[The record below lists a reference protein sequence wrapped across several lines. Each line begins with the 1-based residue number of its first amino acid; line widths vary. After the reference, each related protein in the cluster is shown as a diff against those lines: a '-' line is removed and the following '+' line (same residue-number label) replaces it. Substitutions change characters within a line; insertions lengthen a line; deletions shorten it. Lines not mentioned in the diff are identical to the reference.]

1 MKRSLIWSVLLG
13 TALLMLSFGAFASG
27 VLVYEQGSK
36 ASAQAG
42 AWVAR
47 SDDATALAY
56 NPAGIAFLKGMNVC
70 FNLTYINA
78 DVKYESPTLGNWK
91 DNKQNMFVPSAFFT
105 WAIRDNV
112 SFGFSVTAP
121 YDLATDWNEHFPG
134 RWFSRKSQ
142 ITTIDYHPV
151 VAFKV
156 GENSAL
162 SFGLDY
168 YDSQIILTRNQDTT
182 ALSTIYNGV
191 VGGNF
196 YFPGVPAYS
205 SSEAFVATDMR
216 DKALGFD
223 IGWLIKN
230 DPWSFGLTYRS
241 KATFDYTG
249 HTWFYTDASRLA
261 AGGPNPLGLPTNWTT
276 FFPGQDVKMTLATV
290 PAMAT
295 VGVAWNG
302 NPLTVELDLQWTQWS
317 NAWSRSNAQ
326 FSTPTNL
333 PVSPFL
339 GSASGEAVVPSQEAF
354 IFDWNDTWAA
364 RLGFAYKLNDR
375 MELRWGVLYDQA
387 PVPDSTRSPFLP
399 DSDRW
404 SVQVG
409 MGYNREHWGL
419 DWYVMYLQFQDAS
432 PSAGT
437 YYNETGLPTL
447 PAPVTSLYLNS
458 YQALNDGTYK
468 GTSVLAG
475 VQFNYKF

>member
-1 MKRSLIWSVLLG
+1 MKRSLVLLVLLG
-13 TALLMLSFGAFASG
+13 AVLLLVPFGVFASG
-27 VLVYEQGSK
+27 VSVYEQGSK

-47 SDDATALAY
+47 SDDPTALAY
-56 NPAGIAFLKGMNVC
+56 NPAGIAFLKGMNLS

-78 DVKYESPTLGNWK
+78 DVKYESPTVGSWK
-91 DNKQNMFVPSAFFT
+91 DNKENMFVPSAFFT
-105 WAIRDNV
+105 WAINDKV

-156 GENSAL
+156 GEHSAL

-168 YDSQIILTRNQDTT
+168 YDSSIILTRNQDTT
-182 ALSTIYNGV
+182 ALSTLYNGV
-191 VGGNF
+191 VAGNF

-205 SSEAFVATDMR
+205 SSEAFVATDVR

-223 IGWLIKN
+223 IGWLVKV

-241 KATFDYTG
+241 KVTFDYTG

-261 AGGPNPLGLPTNWTT
+261 SSSTSAVPGLPTDWTT
-276 FFPGQDVKMTLATV
+276 FFPGQNVKLSLATV
-290 PAMAT
+290 PASAT
-295 VGVAWNG
+295 MGVAWNG
-302 NPLTVELDLQWTQWS
+302 NPLTVELDIQWTQWS
-317 NAWSRSNAQ
+317 SWGRTNGEFSN
-326 FSTPTNL
+326 PTNL
-333 PVSPFL
+333 PVTPFL
-339 GSASGEAVVPSQEAF
+339 GAASGESVVPASEPF

-387 PVPDSTRSPFLP
+387 PVPDNTRSPFLP

-409 MGYNREHWGL
+409 MGYNREHWGF
-419 DWYVMYLQFQDAS
+419 DWYVMYLHFQEAT

-437 YYNETGLPTL
+437 YTNETGLPTL
-447 PAPVTSLYLNS
+447 PGPLAPLYLNTYS
-458 YQALNDGTYK
+458 ALNDGTYK

-475 VQFNYKF
+475 IQFNYKF